1 MTKCL
6 ICLATVVGFLVSGC
20 PVKNSSSI
28 EAVAPYDDV
37 LIAKGNGSPQ
47 GEDAIYYILAAELA
61 GQRGQYDAALDNYLK
76 ASALTGDVKILQRA
90 TQIALYLK
98 KSDQAL
104 ATSSAWLQRQ
114 PDSLDARRLTAF
126 LLLKSGRIDESV
138 DQFIVILGVPGVDVE
153 ATMID
158 LVKLLSTEVSKE
170 DGLKFMRR
178 LGERFPNMAEIH
190 LAFALLA
197 TDKGEYRSAL
207 DETGKALA
215 RRPNWSRAHLLQ
227 AQLMSRMGD
236 SQKAKEVMRKAIQ
249 SEPGNTRLRLVYS
262 QFLAKGGDIQGA
274 AKELEKALAKEPDN
288 EDAIL
293 GMAMSQ
299 MDLGQEAKA
308 RQLLER
314 LVNSP
319 SHSMQSY
326 FYLGLIEA
334 KKRNFQAAAQWFDK
348 VNEGPLAFDAQV
360 NAITALIF
368 QGQIAEA
375 RQRLGEIRKKF
386 PQQALRMYLLEA
398 ELLSKNKQFTEAFDL
413 LSQALQEIPGQTEL
427 LYARA
432 LVAENLNRSEILEAD
447 LRAILAK
454 QPDDANALN
463 ALGFALADRSER
475 LEEAKRYIAR
485 SLQLKPNEPA
495 FLDSYGWVSY
505 RMGDKEMALE
515 YLRRAYDLLKDPEI
529 GTHLGEVL
537 WESGKQNDAKAIW
550 NELLR
555 KYPDND
561 DIKKVMPRYPEAFK

>member
-1 MTKCL
+1 M
-6 ICLATVVGFLVSGC
+6 VGFLVSGC
-20 PVKNSSSI
+20 AVTNSPHTETVVSS
-28 EAVAPYDDV
+28 DDV
-37 LIAKGNGSPQ
+37 LMVKDKGLPQ
-47 GEDAIYYILAAELA
+47 AEDAIYYILTAELA
-61 GQRGQYDAALDNYLK
+61 GQRGQYDVALDNYLK
-76 ASALTGDVKILQRA
+76 ASALTNDVKILQRA

-114 PDSLDARRLTAF
+114 PDSVDARRLTAF
-126 LLLKSGRIDESV
+126 LLLKSGRIDEAV
-138 DQFIVILGVPGVDVE
+138 QQFIVILGVPGMDVE
-153 ATMID
+153 TTMID
-158 LVKLLSTEVSKE
+158 VVKLLSTEVSKE
-170 DGLKFMRR
+170 DGVKFIRR
-178 LGERFPNMAEIH
+178 LGERFPNMPEIH
-190 LAFALLA
+190 LVSALLA
-197 TDKGEYRSAL
+197 TDKGEYHAAL
-207 DETGKALA
+207 DETEKALA
-215 RRPNWSRAHLLQ
+215 RRPNWSRALLLK

-249 SEPGNTRLRLVYS
+249 NEPGNPRLRLVYS
-262 QFLAKGGDIQGA
+262 QFLAKAGDLHGA
-274 AKELEKALAKEPDN
+274 ANELEKILAKEPRN
-288 EDAIL
+288 EDAML
-293 GMAMSQ
+293 GMAMAQ
-299 MDLGQEAKA
+299 MDLGQDAKA

-314 LVNSP
+314 LVDSP

-326 FYLGLIEA
+326 FFLGLIEA
-334 KKRNFQAAAQWFDK
+334 RKRNFQAAAQWFDK
-348 VNEGPLAFDAQV
+348 VGEGPFAFDAQV
-360 NAITALIF
+360 NVISALVF
-368 QGQIAEA
+368 QGQTAEA
-375 RQRLGEIRKKF
+375 RQRLEEVRKKF

-398 ELLSKNKQFTEAFDL
+398 ELLTKNKQFTEAFDL
-413 LSQALQEIPGQTEL
+413 LSRALQETPGQTEL

-432 LVAENLNRSEILEAD
+432 LVAESLNRPEVLEAD
-447 LRAILAK
+447 LKAILEK

-505 RMGDKEMALE
+505 RMGDKAMALE
-515 YLRRAYDLLKDPEI
+515 YLRRAYGLLKDPEI

-537 WESGKQNDAKAIW
+537 WESGKQNDAKALW